1 MDDKA
6 EEENSVFSDSVN
18 FPNEEEENVEELEVF
33 SSGLDEGEYF
43 CGATIIN
50 DRWLLSA
57 AHCYRDEADKDQ
69 NIQPRQVID
78 SID

>member
-1 MDDKA
+1 MADKA
-6 EEENSVFSDSVN
+6 EEENSVLSDSVN
-18 FPNEEEENVEELEVF
+18 SPSVEELEVF

-57 AHCYRDEADKDQ
+57 AHCYRDDTDKKDQ
-69 NIQPRQVID
+69 FHPRQVLTV
-78 SID
+78 